1 MIHFLPAKKIFVN
14 GAFDVLHSGHLDL
27 LDFASNLGGHL
38 MVAIDTDRRIEYNKG
53 KGRPFNNWFTRKH
66 LMSRLKPVDEVVVF
80 DTDSDLVR
88 IIQEYQPDIM
98 VKGSDWKGK
107 KIIGEDDCKDV
118 IFYER
123 SNDQSTS
130 KTLEDFINRRQLL
143 R

>member
-1 MIHFLPAKKIFVN
+1 
-14 GAFDVLHSGHLDL
+14 
-27 LDFASNLGGHL
+27 

-53 KGRPFNNWFTRKH
+53 KGRPFNNLVIRKH
-66 LMSRLKPVDEVVVF
+66 LMSRLKPVDEVAVF
-80 DTDSDLVR
+80 DTDDDLVR
-88 IIQEYQPDIM
+88 IIKKYQPDVM
-98 VKGSDWKGK
+98 VKGSDWKGN
-107 KIIGEDDCKDV
+107 KIIGEDNCKDV

>member
-1 MIHFLPAKKIFVN
+1 
-14 GAFDVLHSGHLDL
+14 
-27 LDFASNLGGHL
+27 
-38 MVAIDTDRRIEYNKG
+38 
-53 KGRPFNNWFTRKH
+53 
-66 LMSRLKPVDEVVVF
+66 MSRLKPVDEVVVF

-88 IIQEYQPDIM
+88 IIKEYQPDIM

-107 KIIGEDDCKDV
+107 KIIGEDYCKDV

>member
-1 MIHFLPAKKIFVN
+1 MLQFLPVKKIFVN

-27 LDFASNLGGHL
+27 FDFASNLGGHL

-53 KGRPFNNWFTRKH
+53 KGRPFNNLITRKH
-66 LMSRLKPVDEVVVF
+66 LMSRLKPVDEVAVF
-80 DTDSDLVR
+80 DTDDDLVR

-107 KIIGEDDCKDV
+107 KIIGEDDCKDI